1 MQRYLKE
8 NGLREL
14 VTRELRAERFDFNE
28 FKGIGSG

>member
-14 VTRELRAERFDFNE
+14 VSCELRAERFDFNE
-28 FKGIGSG
+28 FKGR